1 MAKKHP
7 NVHFHFTP
15 THVSWLNQIE
25 AWLSI
30 LSCGALAGASLQ
42 CVRELIQAIER
53 FIAVNNETAMPFVWT
68 KVHVSQKS
76 PHCKHAE
83 FIK

>member
-15 THVSWLNQIE
+15 TRVSWLNQIE

-30 LSCGALAGASLQ
+30 LSRGALAGASFQ
-42 CVRELIQAIER
+42 CVRELIHAIER
-53 FIAVNNETAMPFVWT
+53 FIAVNIITAMPFVWT
-68 KVHVSQKS
+68 KVRVRQKS
-76 PHCKHAE
+76 PHCKYAE